1 MAIPAGS
8 YIVMQA
14 YGSQDILNE
23 CAFAL
28 LSLTRQQTEDD
39 LQNLTVIIY
48 TDQPAFFKSF
58 KDCPLNA
65 RLRDVNRALISQWR
79 GAIDF
84 VHRVKIEVLRDAVKN
99 LDGQILYLDT
109 DVCFAEPVTT
119 IFDNIRKGKLY
130 MHIMEGRL
138 HGSDNLVFQKLSKFF
153 NSSDVA
159 LHGKKITIP
168 EDAMMWNAGVLG
180 FHTKYS
186 QLLDEVL
193 AFTDVVYQQIPKH
206 VVEQF
211 AFSLYFRQT
220 APLLSAHTNINHYW
234 NLKELRPVLAS
245 FFGHFGNKDWE
256 TLSYYSRL
264 IQLPDYMQ
272 QKANFYYNRSSVDKL
287 LKKRWTAAL
296 PDWDLLIHQL

>member
-58 KDCPLNA
+58 KDCPLGV
-65 RLRDVNRALISQWR
+65 RLRDVSQALINQWR
-79 GAIDF
+79 GSIDF

-119 IFDNIRKGKLY
+119 IFEHIRKGKL
-130 MHIMEGRL
+130 
-138 HGSDNLVFQKLSKFF
+138 
-153 NSSDVA
+153 
-159 LHGKKITIP
+159 
-168 EDAMMWNAGVLG
+168 
-180 FHTKYS
+180 
-186 QLLDEVL
+186 
-193 AFTDVVYQQIPKH
+193 
-206 VVEQF
+206 
-211 AFSLYFRQT
+211 
-220 APLLSAHTNINHYW
+220 
-234 NLKELRPVLAS
+234 
-245 FFGHFGNKDWE
+245 
-256 TLSYYSRL
+256 
-264 IQLPDYMQ
+264 
-272 QKANFYYNRSSVDKL
+272 
-287 LKKRWTAAL
+287 
-296 PDWDLLIHQL
+296 